1 MMSPFASWKRWF
13 NDAARARLL
22 RKDRRRR
29 QLRLESLESRT
40 LLAADSLASI
50 AGTVYVDLTDNGLT
64 ADDLRLPNATVQ
76 LYRDGGDGVLDRGA
90 GGGDDTSVGS
100 QLTDA
105 SGRYRFDDL
114 VAGTYFAEQ
123 PTIAGRLRRAN
134 TTVREVVVTEQD
146 AAGVLGTP
154 IDSYDLTTQNVQAS
168 SIGPTSA
175 SSSIAAPES
184 LGGERDLFV
193 ELTDGTG
200 RIELLANS
208 FAPGMLTYASDPAAV
223 GRRVITWDGAD
234 GDGTVLAPTGLGG
247 LDLTEGGANVAMRL
261 VMGADQDDGI
271 ATLTVYTDATNYSQA
286 TLPIP
291 NTVTGAASAKIYIR
305 LQDFVPVA
313 GTGADFTNVGAVQLE
328 IAGVAAVD
336 GQIDDLGMI
345 GRTVL
350 AADFPYLPPM
360 SIGDRVWRD
369 ANNNGVLDNGES
381 GIDGVSLTLYTDTD
395 GNGQWTPGTDVVAG
409 NTTTAGGGFYRFENL
424 MPGDYVVQVDPT
436 NFSGAGALVGLV
448 TSTGNEPT
456 PDPDDNVDND
466 DNGDTV
472 AGAGVFAAAVT
483 LTIGGEPTTDGDG
496 DPQTNLTVDFGFTPV
511 SDLIVIKSDDP
522 DPVVAGESLTYTLQV
537 TNQGPSP
544 VTGVVVTDTLPAGV
558 AFTNLTTTQGDGSHQ
573 AGTVTVELGSLASG
587 GSATITI
594 VVAVLPSTTGALLNE
609 AVVTGDN
616 FDPVLLNNSDDEP
629 TQVVPRIDLS
639 IEKTDTPDPVVAG
652 QRLNYT
658 LLVTNLGPS
667 DATGVTVEDALPAG
681 VTYVSA
687 TSSQGTVTESGGTLT
702 ATLGNLALGA
712 QATITIAVDV
722 AASARGTLVNTA
734 SVSGNETETNLENNE
749 DQVSTQIN
757 TLIDLVIDKTGSPD
771 PVRAGETMTYQLVVT
786 NDGPSNATGV
796 TVVDT
801 LPAGVTY
808 VSGTASQGTV
818 AAAAGVVTATL
829 GDLAVG
835 AQATVTL
842 TVAVGSSVRGTLLN
856 EATVSG
862 NETERTLTNNTDEVS
877 TQVSTLIDL
886 AIDKTGS
893 PDPVTPGQRLTYT
906 LTVTNAGPSD
916 ATGVQVVDTLP
927 IGVVF
932 VSATSS
938 QGTVSGSGSTVTAA
952 LGNLADGGQATI
964 TILADVAAAAS
975 GTLVNAA
982 TVSGTEPETNL
993 SNNTDQVST
1002 TIQPRIDLAII
1013 KADSPDPVF
1022 AGGQLT
1028 YTLSVVNNGP
1038 STATGVTVVDT
1049 LPTGITY
1056 QSATTSQGT
1065 VNRSGNTV
1073 TASVG
1078 QLASGA
1084 TATVTILVT
1093 VNPATLGTIT
1103 NVATVTGNETETNPA
1118 NNQDDEPTQV
1128 QAQIDLAIAKT
1139 DSADPVTA
1147 GGQLTYTLVVTNNGP
1162 SSATGVV
1169 VTDTLPTPLTFVS
1182 GSSTSG
1188 TVSHASQ
1195 VVTATV
1201 GNLASGQ
1208 SATITLVTQVDQ
1220 QFSGTITNTATVTG
1234 NETESNTNNN
1244 TASQP
1249 TVIDE
1254 RLSSIAGSVY
1264 VDSDNDGQRDA
1275 GEAPIAGV
1283 VIVLSGTDA
1292 QGAAVQLQTTTAANG
1307 TYSFANLRRGTYKLT
1322 QQQPVNYLDGKDTA
1336 GSLPANTTVN
1346 DEFSNIQLPA
1356 GTAAVDYLFGE
1367 RTVTFSK
1374 RRFLSSA
1381 Q

>member
-13 NDAARARLL
+13 HDVARTRLL
-22 RKDRRRR
+22 RKERRRR
-29 QLRLESLESRT
+29 QLRLESLESRA

-50 AGTVYVDLTDNGLT
+50 AGTVYVDLMDNGLT
-64 ADDLRLPNATVQ
+64 ADDVRLPNAAVQ
-76 LYRDGGDGVLDRGA
+76 LYRDGGNGVLDRGT
-90 GGGDDTSVGS
+90 GGGDDTLVGS

-105 SGRYRFDDL
+105 SGRYRVDDL
-114 VAGTYFAEQ
+114 IAGTYFAEQ

-134 TTVREVVVTEQD
+134 TTVQQVVITAQD
-146 AAGVLGTP
+146 AAGAPGAP
-154 IDSYDLTTQNVQAS
+154 IDSYDITTQTVQAS
-168 SIGPTSA
+168 SLGPTSA
-175 SSSIAAPES
+175 SSSVAAAES

-193 ELTDGTG
+193 ELTQGSG

-234 GDGTVLAPTGLGG
+234 GDGAALAPSGLGG
-247 LDLTEGGANVAMRL
+247 LDLTEAGANVALRL
-261 VMGADQDDGI
+261 IMGADQNDGI
-271 ATLTVYTDATNYSQA
+271 ATITVYTDAANYSRVA
-286 TLPIP
+286 VPIP
-291 NTVTGAASAKIYIR
+291 NTVTGAAEVTIILR
-305 LQDFVPVA
+305 LQDFVTVA
-313 GTGADFTNVGAVQLE
+313 GSGADFANVGAVQLE

-345 GRTVL
+345 GPTVRT
-350 AADFPYLPPM
+350 ADFAYLPPM
-360 SIGDRVWRD
+360 SIGDRVWLD
-369 ANNNGVLDNGES
+369 ANNNGVFDNGES
-381 GIDGVSLTLYTDTD
+381 GIAGVSLTLYADTD
-395 GNGQWTPGTDVVAG
+395 GNGHLTPGTDVVAG

-424 MPGDYVVQVDPT
+424 MPGDYVVQVDPA
-436 NFSGAGALVGLV
+436 NFTAGGALAGLV

-456 PDPDDNVDND
+456 PDPDNNVDGD
-466 DNGDTV
+466 DNGDSL
-472 AGAGVFAAAVT
+472 AGAGVVSSAVT
-483 LTIGGEPTTDGDG
+483 LTIGSEPTSDGDG
-496 DPQTNLTVDFGFTPV
+496 DPQSNLTVDFGFTPI

-522 DPVVAGESLTYTLQV
+522 DPVVAGENLTYTLHV

-558 AFTNLTTTQGDGSHQ
+558 AFTSLTTTQGNGSHQ
-573 AGTVTVELGSLASG
+573 TGTVTVQLGSLASG
-587 GSATITI
+587 QDATITI
-594 VVAVLPSTTGALLNE
+594 VVAVLPSTTGPLLNE

-616 FDPVLLNNSDDEP
+616 FDPVPLNNSDDEP
-629 TQVVPRIDLS
+629 TQVVKRIDLS
-639 IEKTDTPDPVVAG
+639 IDKTDTPDPVIAG
-652 QRLNYT
+652 QRLTYT
-658 LLVTNLGPS
+658 LLVTNDGPS
-667 DATGVTVEDALPAG
+667 DATGVTVADTLPAG

-687 TSSQGTVTESGGTLT
+687 TSSQGTVSASGGILT
-702 ATLGNLALGA
+702 AALGNLAHGA

-722 AASARGTLVNTA
+722 DPSARGTLVNTA
-734 SVSGNETETNLENNE
+734 SVSGNETETDLTNNE
-749 DQVSTQIN
+749 DEVSTQVN
-757 TLIDLVIDKTGSPD
+757 TSIDLVIDKSGTPD
-771 PVRAGETMTYQLVVT
+771 PVRAGETMTYQLTVT
-786 NDGPSNATGV
+786 NAGPSNATGV

-801 LPAGVTY
+801 LPAGVTF

-818 AAAAGVVTATL
+818 TAAGGVVTANL
-829 GDLAVG
+829 GNLAVG
-835 AQATVTL
+835 AQATVIL
-842 TVAVGSSVRGTLLN
+842 SAAVGSSVRGTLLN

-862 NETERTLTNNTDEVS
+862 NETETILTNNTDEVS

-916 ATGVQVVDTLP
+916 ATGVQVIDTLP
-927 IGVVF
+927 SGVVF

-938 QGTVSGSGSTVTAA
+938 QGTVNGSGSTVTAA

-964 TILADVAAAAS
+964 TVLADVAAAAS

-982 TVSGTEPETNL
+982 TVSGTETETNL
-993 SNNTDQVST
+993 NNNTDQVST
-1002 TIQPRIDLAII
+1002 TVQPRIDLAII
-1013 KADSPDPVF
+1013 KADSPDPVV
-1022 AGGQLT
+1022 AGGSLT

-1038 STATGVTVVDT
+1038 STATGVTVTDT
-1049 LPTGITY
+1049 LPTGLTY
-1056 QSATTSQGT
+1056 QSATTTQGT

-1093 VNPATLGTIT
+1093 VDAATLGTIT
-1103 NVATVTGNETETNPA
+1103 NVATVTGNETETNTA
-1118 NNQDDEPTQV
+1118 NNQDDEPTLV
-1128 QAQIDLAIAKT
+1128 QAQVDLTITKT
-1139 DSADPVTA
+1139 DAADPVTA

-1169 VTDTLPTPLTFVS
+1169 VTDTLPTALTFVS

-1195 VVTATV
+1195 VVTAAV

-1208 SATITLVTQVDQ
+1208 SATITLVAQVDQ
-1220 QFSGTITNTATVTG
+1220 QFSGTITNTASVTG

-1244 TASQP
+1244 TAQQP
-1249 TVIDE
+1249 TVINE
-1254 RLSSIAGSVY
+1254 LLSSIAGSVY
-1264 VDSDNDGQRDA
+1264 VDSDNDGQKDT
-1275 GEAPIAGV
+1275 GEQPISGV
-1283 VIVLSGTDA
+1283 VIVLAGTDS
-1292 QGAAVQLQTTTAANG
+1292 QGTAVQLQTTTG
-1307 TYSFANLRRGTYKLT
+1307 TDGTFSFANLRRGTYKLT
-1322 QQQPVNYLDGKDTA
+1322 QQQPVNYVDGKDTA
-1336 GSLPANTTVN
+1336 GSLSATTAVN

-1367 RTVTFSK
+1367 RPHTFSK

>member
-1 MMSPFASWKRWF
+1 M
-13 NDAARARLL
+13 
-22 RKDRRRR
+22 
-29 QLRLESLESRT
+29 
-40 LLAADSLASI
+40 
-50 AGTVYVDLTDNGLT
+50 
-64 ADDLRLPNATVQ
+64 
-76 LYRDGGDGVLDRGA
+76 
-90 GGGDDTSVGS
+90 
-100 QLTDA
+100 
-105 SGRYRFDDL
+105 
-114 VAGTYFAEQ
+114 
-123 PTIAGRLRRAN
+123 
-134 TTVREVVVTEQD
+134 
-146 AAGVLGTP
+146 
-154 IDSYDLTTQNVQAS
+154 
-168 SIGPTSA
+168 
-175 SSSIAAPES
+175 
-184 LGGERDLFV
+184 
-193 ELTDGTG
+193 
-200 RIELLANS
+200 
-208 FAPGMLTYASDPAAV
+208 
-223 GRRVITWDGAD
+223 
-234 GDGTVLAPTGLGG
+234 
-247 LDLTEGGANVAMRL
+247 
-261 VMGADQDDGI
+261 
-271 ATLTVYTDATNYSQA
+271 
-286 TLPIP
+286 
-291 NTVTGAASAKIYIR
+291 
-305 LQDFVPVA
+305 
-313 GTGADFTNVGAVQLE
+313 
-328 IAGVAAVD
+328 
-336 GQIDDLGMI
+336 
-345 GRTVL
+345 
-350 AADFPYLPPM
+350 
-360 SIGDRVWRD
+360 
-369 ANNNGVLDNGES
+369 
-381 GIDGVSLTLYTDTD
+381 
-395 GNGQWTPGTDVVAG
+395 
-409 NTTTAGGGFYRFENL
+409 
-424 MPGDYVVQVDPT
+424 
-436 NFSGAGALVGLV
+436 GLV

-456 PDPDDNVDND
+456 PDPDDNVDGD

-472 AGAGVFAAAVT
+472 AGAGVLAAAVT

-496 DPQTNLTVDFGFTPV
+496 DPQTNLTVDFGFTPI
-511 SDLIVIKSDDP
+511 SDLVVIKSDDP

-558 AFTNLTTTQGDGSHQ
+558 AFTNLTTTQGSGSHQ
-573 AGTVTVELGSLASG
+573 AGTVTIELGSLASG

-594 VVAVLPSTTGALLNE
+594 VVAVLPSTTGPLLNQ

-629 TQVVPRIDLS
+629 TQVIKRIDLS
-639 IEKTDTPDPVVAG
+639 IDKTDTPDPVIAG

-667 DATGVTVEDALPAG
+667 DATGVTVEDTLPAG

-687 TSSQGTVTESGGTLT
+687 TSSQGTVTASGGTLT
-702 ATLGNLALGA
+702 ATLGDLDVGA

-757 TLIDLVIDKTGSPD
+757 TLIDL
-771 PVRAGETMTYQLVVT
+771 
-786 NDGPSNATGV
+786 
-796 TVVDT
+796 
-801 LPAGVTY
+801 
-808 VSGTASQGTV
+808 
-818 AAAAGVVTATL
+818 
-829 GDLAVG
+829 
-835 AQATVTL
+835 
-842 TVAVGSSVRGTLLN
+842 
-856 EATVSG
+856 
-862 NETERTLTNNTDEVS
+862 
-877 TQVSTLIDL
+877 

-927 IGVVF
+927 SGVVF

-952 LGNLADGGQATI
+952 LGNLADGGQATV

-982 TVSGTEPETNL
+982 TVSGSEPETNL
-993 SNNTDQVST
+993 NNNTDQVST

-1038 STATGVTVVDT
+1038 SSATGVTVVDT

-1056 QSATTSQGT
+1056 QSATTTQGT
-1065 VNRSGNTV
+1065 VSQSGNTV

-1078 QLASGA
+1078 PLAGGA

-1093 VNPATLGTIT
+1093 VDPATLGTIT
-1103 NVATVTGNETETNPA
+1103 NVATVTGNETETNTA

-1128 QAQIDLAIAKT
+1128 QAQIDLTIAKT

-1169 VTDTLPTPLTFVS
+1169 VTDTLPAALTFVS

-1195 VVTATV
+1195 VVTAAV

-1208 SATITLVTQVDQ
+1208 TATITLVTQVDQ

-1249 TVIDE
+1249 TVIDAM
-1254 RLSSIAGSVY
+1254 LSSIAGSVY
-1264 VDSDNDGQRDA
+1264 VGLRRFGQRRPERHRRGADQRRGHRPVRHGRPGRRGPVTGDDRRRRGLQFRESASRDVQAHPAAARQLPGRQGHRRQPVGQHDRERRVLQHPTA
-1275 GEAPIAGV
+1275 GRHRGRRLPVRRTHGHVFQTAIPVVAAIDRSSLAARAESDQAPAAANRVAKAACSGVDRPSSRTWSVAAKSPRSRAAGSSHRPGKV
-1283 VIVLSGTDA
+1283 TLR
-1292 QGAAVQLQTTTAANG
+1292 TTPRSSAANG
-1307 TYSFANLRRGTYKLT
+1307 S
-1322 QQQPVNYLDGKDTA
+1322 
-1336 GSLPANTTVN
+1336 
-1346 DEFSNIQLPA
+1346 
-1356 GTAAVDYLFGE
+1356 
-1367 RTVTFSK
+1367 
-1374 RRFLSSA
+1374 
-1381 Q
+1381 

>member
-13 NDAARARLL
+13 SAAARARLL

-105 SGRYRFDDL
+105 SGRYRFDNL

-123 PTIAGRLRRAN
+123 PTIAGRLRRVN
-134 TTVREVVVTEQD
+134 TTVRQVVITAQD
-146 AAGVLGTP
+146 AAGVPGTSV
-154 IDSYDLTTQNVQAS
+154 DSYDLTTQNVQAS

-175 SSSIAAPES
+175 SSSVAAPES

-234 GDGTVLAPTGLGG
+234 GDGAVLAPSGLGG

-261 VMGADQDDGI
+261 VMGADQDNGV
-271 ATLTVYTDATNYSQA
+271 ATLTVYTDAANYSQA

-313 GTGADFTNVGAVQLE
+313 GGGADFTNVGAVQLE

-345 GRTVL
+345 GPTVL

-369 ANNNGVLDNGES
+369 ANNNGVLDNGEN
-381 GIDGVSLTLYTDTD
+381 GIAGVSLTLYTDTD

-409 NTTTAGGGFYRFENL
+409 NTTTAGDGTYRFENL
-424 MPGDYVVQVDPT
+424 MPGDYVVQVDPA

-456 PDPDDNVDND
+456 PDPDDNVDGD

-472 AGAGVFAAAVT
+472 AGAGVLAAAVT

-496 DPQTNLTVDFGFTPV
+496 DPQTNLTVDFGFTPI
-511 SDLIVIKSDDP
+511 SDLVVIKSDDP

-558 AFTNLTTTQGDGSHQ
+558 AFTNLTTTQGSGSHQ
-573 AGTVTVELGSLASG
+573 AGTVTIELGSLASG

-594 VVAVLPSTTGALLNE
+594 VVAVLPSTTGPLLNQ

-629 TQVVPRIDLS
+629 TQVIKRIDLS
-639 IEKTDTPDPVVAG
+639 IDKTDTPDPVIAG

-667 DATGVTVEDALPAG
+667 DATGVTVEDTLPAG

-687 TSSQGTVTESGGTLT
+687 TSSQGTVTASGGTLT
-702 ATLGNLALGA
+702 ATLGDLDVGA

-757 TLIDLVIDKTGSPD
+757 TLIDL
-771 PVRAGETMTYQLVVT
+771 
-786 NDGPSNATGV
+786 
-796 TVVDT
+796 
-801 LPAGVTY
+801 
-808 VSGTASQGTV
+808 
-818 AAAAGVVTATL
+818 
-829 GDLAVG
+829 
-835 AQATVTL
+835 
-842 TVAVGSSVRGTLLN
+842 
-856 EATVSG
+856 
-862 NETERTLTNNTDEVS
+862 
-877 TQVSTLIDL
+877 

-927 IGVVF
+927 SGVVF

-952 LGNLADGGQATI
+952 LGNLADGGQATV

-982 TVSGTEPETNL
+982 TVSGSEPETNL
-993 SNNTDQVST
+993 NNNTDQVST

-1038 STATGVTVVDT
+1038 SSATGVTVVDT

-1056 QSATTSQGT
+1056 QSATTTQGT
-1065 VNRSGNTV
+1065 VSQSGNTV

-1078 QLASGA
+1078 PLAGGA

-1093 VNPATLGTIT
+1093 VDPATLGTIT
-1103 NVATVTGNETETNPA
+1103 NVATVTGNETETNTA

-1128 QAQIDLAIAKT
+1128 QAQIDLTIAKT

-1169 VTDTLPTPLTFVS
+1169 VTDTLPAALTFVS

-1195 VVTATV
+1195 VVTAAV

-1208 SATITLVTQVDQ
+1208 TATITLVTQVDQ

-1249 TVIDE
+1249 TVIDAM
-1254 RLSSIAGSVY
+1254 LSSIAGSVY
-1264 VDSDNDGQRDA
+1264 VDSDNDGQKDT
-1275 GEAPIAGV
+1275 GEAPISGV